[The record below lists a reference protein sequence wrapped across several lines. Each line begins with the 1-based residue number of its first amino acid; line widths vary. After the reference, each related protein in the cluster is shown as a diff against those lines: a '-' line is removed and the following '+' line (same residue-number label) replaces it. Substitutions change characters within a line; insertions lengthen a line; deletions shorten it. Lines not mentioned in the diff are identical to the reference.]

1 MSLTVTMMFFYLFST
16 FLHLLKIY
24 TNVHA
29 VITKQYEYDTFL
41 TISYLFIGYGEE
53 IMKVICQ
60 HYQNTLM
67 KTKPDFTLEETL
79 NEFQM
84 FKYCMQGNAKIKV
97 KLLK

>member
-1 MSLTVTMMFFYLFST
+1 
-16 FLHLLKIY
+16 
-24 TNVHA
+24 
-29 VITKQYEYDTFL
+29 
-41 TISYLFIGYGEE
+41 
-53 IMKVICQ
+53 
-60 HYQNTLM
+60 M